1 MGRRDCIPVGSRIP
15 ARRVAYTYLLSVRVR
30 VSVPRHSVNVYAR
43 GYSRSTPTH
52 RPLLAP
58 LRTQLALW
66 PRFDRSSSIE
76 SLPSLYQM
84 YIYMY
89 ICVVEDGAQ
98 KGRRNEFLRP
108 DDTDV
113 PISRVAV
120 LESLRAEIK
129 FIGRAAFRKRKAD
142 GGREDGS
149 GKNKVS
155 GCRERATEELE
166 KCGSV

>member
-1 MGRRDCIPVGSRIP
+1 MRAVTAAALPLTGLFLRRFVHSLRCGQGSIV
-15 ARRVAYTYLLSVRVR
+15 RRVSNPSRRYTEC
-30 VSVPRHSVNVYAR
+30 
-43 GYSRSTPTH
+43 
-52 RPLLAP
+52 
-58 LRTQLALW
+58 
-66 PRFDRSSSIE
+66 I
-76 SLPSLYQM
+76 